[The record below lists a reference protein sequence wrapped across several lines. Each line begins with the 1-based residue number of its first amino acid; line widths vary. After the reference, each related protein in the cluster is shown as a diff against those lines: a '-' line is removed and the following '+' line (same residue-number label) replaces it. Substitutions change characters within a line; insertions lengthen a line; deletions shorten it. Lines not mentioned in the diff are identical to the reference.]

1 MGFEDCLG
9 GARLLDKAKVQLKQT
24 RLHPQH
30 LSWPLYKF
38 SFEFF
43 WLKLFW
49 MCFQLLCSMFSI
61 TYTCFIRC
69 QFSANVFKIQHF
81 VGLDRLFLTTC
92 STNKTLVMNEEL
104 HKCDYLRTIITD
116 HKHPIFR
123 SDMIHRL
130 YCIFTRLLRN
140 TSYFSLK
147 ADKNTR
153 ECSVLSFPLEIIW
166 SQEQNIKTSIK
177 HGQSNWVSVITL
189 SWFIE
194 AQFKL
199 SVQWNAASF
208 GADVGNSFVSSFQL
222 EFQPV
227 FALLCS
233 HFFCFVFFWGIVI
246 QKATSVWA

>member
-1 MGFEDCLG
+1 MFNQQDISHEWGTSQMW
-9 GARLLDKAKVQLKQT
+9 LLKNHTHWSQT
-24 RLHPQH
+24 PH
-30 LSWPLYKF
+30 F
-38 SFEFF
+38 SL
-43 WLKLFW
+43 WYDS
-49 MCFQLLCSMFSI
+49 QI
-61 TYTCFIRC
+61 
-69 QFSANVFKIQHF
+69 V
-81 VGLDRLFLTTC
+81 
-92 STNKTLVMNEEL
+92 
-104 HKCDYLRTIITD
+104 
-116 HKHPIFR
+116 
-123 SDMIHRL
+123 
-130 YCIFTRLLRN
+130 CIFTRLLRN

-227 FALLCS
+227 FALLSS
-233 HFFCFVFFWGIVI
+233 HFFCLFSFEELWSRRPPLSELNVYY
-246 QKATSVWA
+246 